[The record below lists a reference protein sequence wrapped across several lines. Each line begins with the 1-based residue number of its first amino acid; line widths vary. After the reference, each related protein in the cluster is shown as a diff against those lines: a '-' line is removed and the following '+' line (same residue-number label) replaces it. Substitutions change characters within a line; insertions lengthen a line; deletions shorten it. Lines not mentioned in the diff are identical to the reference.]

1 MTARH
6 LLIVF
11 ASAVCAFSSIA
22 GFYRVEKDSNGVWRI
37 ISPDGAPVVMRGVDY
52 VNWRGQGCWRVKP
65 PRFRYREHNE
75 TSYVNRAEW
84 ENETLGRLR
93 DWGFNL
99 LGVGSDRSLENRG
112 MAHVRILTVGR
123 SFMKGGDSD
132 RWICPDMQRPGSSFP
147 NVFHPE
153 FATWCDRRAAEIC
166 APERDSENLF
176 GYFLDNELAWR
187 GKGSRKDGLF
197 QSVRAL
203 PETHSAKKHMQNWAK
218 RRGIDLSGVSERD
231 VEDFNQ
237 ELAEA
242 YFGTAVAA
250 IRRHDPNHLVL
261 GARFAGAGNPPDAA
275 WVAAGRH
282 CDVLSFNSYPHY
294 DEQKDVFRNFRSPYS
309 QSIDVAYG
317 GRWRLA
323 GGPPLMITEW
333 SFPALDAGL
342 PCTRGA
348 GHRMKT
354 QRERSEVSGKY
365 VQALAKMPFVV
376 GYCYF
381 MWTDQPPEGVSDS
394 FPENS
399 NYGLVSATGKPYA
412 ELTAEFTRVQ
422 KAKGEMHE

>member
-1 MTARH
+1 MRALR
-6 LLIVF
+6 LLI
-11 ASAVCAFSSIA
+11 FSVSVACTYSSFA
-22 GFYRVEKDSNGVWRI
+22 GFYRVEKNSGLWRV
-37 ISPDGAPVVMRGVDY
+37 ISPDGKPVVMRGVDY

-84 ENETLGRLR
+84 EKETLARLR

-99 LGVGSDRSLENRG
+99 LGVGSDRSLEG
-112 MAHVRILTVGR
+112 KGLAHVRILSVGR
-123 SFMKGGDSD
+123 SFMKGGDPD
-132 RWICPDMQRPGSSFP
+132 RWICPDMQRPGTSFP

-153 FATWCDRRAAEIC
+153 FAKWCDRRAAEIC
-166 APERDSENLF
+166 APERDSRHLF

-187 GKGSRKDGLF
+187 GNGRRKDGLF
-197 QSVRAL
+197 KNVCSL
-203 PETHSAKKHMQNWAK
+203 PETHSAKKYLRNWAK
-218 RRGIDLSGVSERD
+218 RRNVNLNNVAEVDI
-231 VEDFNQ
+231 EDFNRH
-237 ELAEA
+237 LAEA
-242 YFGTAVAA
+242 YFGTAAAA

-282 CDVLSFNSYPHY
+282 CDVISFNSYPHY
-294 DEQKDVFRNFRSPYS
+294 DADKGIFRNFRKPDS
-309 QSIDVAYG
+309 QDIREAYG

-323 GGPPLMITEW
+323 GGAPLMVTEW

-348 GHRMKT
+348 GHRMAT
-354 QRERSEVSGKY
+354 QRERAEVSGRY
-365 VQALAKMPFVV
+365 VRVLAKMPYVI

-399 NYGLVSATGKPYA
+399 NYGLVSATGKPYV
-412 ELTAEFTRVQ
+412 ELTSELIRVQ
-422 KAKGEMHE
+422 KRKVENE